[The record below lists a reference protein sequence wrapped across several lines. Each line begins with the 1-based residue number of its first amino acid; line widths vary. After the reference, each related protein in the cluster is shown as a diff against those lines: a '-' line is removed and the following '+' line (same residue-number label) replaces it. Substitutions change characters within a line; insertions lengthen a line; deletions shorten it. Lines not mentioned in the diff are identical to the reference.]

1 MTICVHF
8 HKFTCIFLH
17 SMYTY
22 DHTYT
27 FTDSLVFSSTAC
39 RSTYDHAY
47 AYTFTDSLVFSST
60 PCRSTYDHAYAYTFT
75 NSLVFSSTPC
85 RSTYDPIISEALNE
99 HISTP
104 YFIPAS
110 LTDQEMSWIFMGSP
124 GPGANIHVS
133 IPP

>member
-8 HKFTCIFLH
+8 HRFTCVSLH
-17 SMYTY
+17 SGVGVPMTM
-22 DHTYT
+22 HMPIL
-27 FTDSLVFSSTAC
+27 SQIHLCFSP
-39 RSTYDHAY
+39 
-47 AYTFTDSLVFSST
+47 LW
-60 PCRSTYDHAYAYTFT
+60 
-75 NSLVFSSTPC
+75 C